1 MRKTDYLI
9 IGAGIVVCSA
19 AYLLTKDGKKV
30 TIVDKSYPCNE
41 ASGVNAGGMELLQQP
56 PKSLPMHVLAAQLW
70 DMFQNEDGIDCG
82 YHRTGGLYCV
92 LREEDSNPLKAG
104 VAILMKAKELGCEF
118 YDHQFIK
125 EIHISKEN
133 GYLAYAE
140 DGQVYQAK
148 KILITGGIRSPW
160 LLDQM
165 GVHIELEEKHN
176 MIDHNTNDDDEADS
190 RRFCF
195 DRWWT

>member
-9 IGAGIVVCSA
+9 IGAGIVGCSA

-92 LREEDSNPLKAG
+92 LREEDLKMLDEQEERFNKLG
-104 VAILMKAKELGCEF
+104 LPIERLNKE
-118 YDHQFIK
+118 QVK
-125 EIHISKEN
+125 E
-133 GYLAYAE
+133 
-140 DGQVYQAK
+140 
-148 KILITGGIRSPW
+148 KIPYICDNVIAANFSP
-160 LLDQM
+160 M
-165 GVHIELEEKHN
+165 SG
-176 MIDHNTNDDDEADS
+176 
-190 RRFCF
+190 
-195 DRWWT
+195 